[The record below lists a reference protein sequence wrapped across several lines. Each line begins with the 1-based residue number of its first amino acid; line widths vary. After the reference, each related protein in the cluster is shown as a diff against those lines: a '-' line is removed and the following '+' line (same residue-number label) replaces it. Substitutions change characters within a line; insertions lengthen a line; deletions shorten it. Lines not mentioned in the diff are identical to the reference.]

1 MKKLLSIIAIAIA
14 LCFASCEK
22 FDDSDIWDKLDEYG
36 ESIKDHENRISALE
50 ELCSQMNTNITA
62 MQTIIKALENRDYIT
77 NVSPIRKDGVEVG
90 YTISFAYGDTIT
102 IYHGKDGAD
111 GANGENG
118 YTPQIGVMKDLDGIY
133 YWTLDG
139 EWLLDGKGNKIKAVG
154 TDGKNGQDG
163 QDGTNGSNGTNG
175 TDGKD
180 GVNGTDG
187 KDGEDGK
194 DGQDGVTPRLKIE
207 NDYWY
212 VSYDNGATWEKL
224 CKATSESGS
233 NGANGQDG
241 KDGEDGKDGIT
252 PRLKITNGYWYVSYD
267 NGVTWEKLGKAT
279 GEDGQDGTNGSNGAN
294 GSNGQDGKDGV
305 DGITPRLKIENDYWY
320 VSYDNGKSWTQ
331 LGKATG
337 EDGEDGKDG
346 LNGSDGIDGEDGLDG
361 DSFFRSVTQD
371 DENVYFT
378 LADGT
383 VITIQKSQ
391 KANNARIYYT
401 TSDNKTIE
409 LYQDAFDATIV
420 SNTYKDG
427 KGVIEFDRTITSIG
441 QNAFIIGWYL
451 TSITLP
457 DSITSI
463 MDGAF
468 CNCGELNAF
477 YSKFASADNR
487 CLVIDGR
494 LIAFAPAEVT
504 QYNIPSNVTV
514 IGANI
519 FNGCKN
525 LTAISIPNTVTEIG
539 SGAFAAA
546 SRLTS
551 VRVPD
556 SIFVIGDNAFA
567 SCVNLQSVIIG
578 NNVTTIGEEA
588 FADCTSLTSIT
599 IPSSVISI
607 EGGAFHSC
615 QNLASV
621 TIGSNVAEIGVQ
633 AFAYC
638 PSLTSIYCK
647 STTPPAIYY
656 TYYSNE
662 PVFPLN
668 SGLRI
673 YVPYNSYNAYTQ
685 YETYSEGNIA
695 QTNWY
700 IYKSYIEPYY
710 F

>member
-1 MKKLLSIIAIAIA
+1 
-14 LCFASCEK
+14 
-22 FDDSDIWDKLDEYG
+22 
-36 ESIKDHENRISALE
+36 
-50 ELCSQMNTNITA
+50 
-62 MQTIIKALENRDYIT
+62 
-77 NVSPIRKDGVEVG
+77 
-90 YTISFAYGDTIT
+90 
-102 IYHGKDGAD
+102 
-111 GANGENG
+111 
-118 YTPQIGVMKDLDGIY
+118 MKDLDGIY

-139 EWLLDGKGNKIKAVG
+139 GWLLDGKGNKIKAVG

-224 CKATSESGS
+224 CKATSESGA

-294 GSNGQDGKDGV
+294 GSNGTDGKDGV
-305 DGITPRLKIENDYWY
+305 DGKDGADGITPRLKIENDYWY

-337 EDGEDGKDG
+337 EDGKDG
-346 LNGSDGIDGEDGLDG
+346 LNGSDGVNGEDGRDG

-391 KANNARIYYT
+391 KATNSRIYYT
-401 TSDNKTIE
+401 SSDGEIIQPYRTE
-409 LYQDAFDATIV
+409 AFDATIV

-427 KGVIEFDRTITSIG
+427 KGIIEFDRTITSIG
-441 QNAFIIGWYL
+441 QYAFAWGNTL
-451 TSITLP
+451 TSVTLP

-463 MDGAF
+463 EENAF
-468 CNCGELNAF
+468 NSNELKAF
-477 YSKFASADNR
+477 YSKFSSSDNR
-487 CLVIDGR
+487 CLIVDGR
-494 LIAFAPAEVT
+494 LVAFARAGLT
-504 QYNIPSNVTV
+504 QYNVPSSVTV
-514 IGANI
+514 IGANV
-519 FNGCKN
+519 FNGCSK

-539 SGAFAAA
+539 LGAFAGAG
-546 SRLTS
+546 LTS

-556 SIFVIGDNAFA
+556 SVFLIEDNAFGDCSNMKSA
-567 SCVNLQSVIIG
+567 IIG

-588 FADCTSLTSIT
+588 FGYCHSLTSIT
-599 IPSSVISI
+599 IPSSVVSI
-607 EGGAFHSC
+607 EGAAFVDC
-615 QNLASV
+615 RELASV
-621 TIGSNVAEIGVQ
+621 TIGSNVAEIGVA
-633 AFAYC
+633 AFGYC
-638 PSLTSIYCK
+638 PSLKSIYCK
-647 STTPPAIYY
+647 STIPPAIYY
-656 TYYSNE
+656 DFSNSQE
-662 PVFPLN
+662 GAFPLN

-685 YETYSEGNIA
+685 YNTILYGIS

-700 IYKSYIEPYY
+700 IYKSYIEPYH

>member
-1 MKKLLSIIAIAIA
+1 MKKLLLFTILAAT
-14 LCFASCEK
+14 LTLTSCQ
-22 FDDSDIWDKLDEYG
+22 FDDSEIWDAINEHT
-36 ESIKDHENRISALE
+36 ESIKDHEERISALE
-50 ELCSQMNTNITA
+50 ELCKQMNTNISA
-62 MQTIIKALENRDYIT
+62 LQTLVDALEKRDYIT
-77 NVSPIRKDGVEVG
+77 NISPFREDGEVIG

-118 YTPQIGVMKDLDGIY
+118 YTPQIGVMKDVDDIY

-163 QDGTNGSNGTNG
+163 QDGKDGQDGTNGSNGTNG

-187 KDGEDGK
+187 K
-194 DGQDGVTPRLKIE
+194 DGVTPRLKIE

-224 CKATSESGS
+224 CKATSESGA

-279 GEDGQDGTNGSNGAN
+279 GEDGQDGTNGSDGTNGTN
-294 GSNGQDGKDGV
+294 GTNGKDGQDGKDGA
-305 DGITPRLKIENDYWY
+305 DGVTPRLKIENDYWY

-337 EDGEDGKDG
+337 EDGKDG
-346 LNGSDGIDGEDGLDG
+346 LNGSDGVNGEDGRDG

-401 TSDNKTIE
+401 TSNGKIVDISNSE
-409 LYQDAFDATIV
+409 AFDATII

-427 KGVIEFDRTITSIG
+427 KGVIEFDRAITSIEK
-441 QNAFIIGWYL
+441 NPFVNSDYI
-451 TSITLP
+451 TSLTLP

-463 MDGAF
+463 ADGAIS
-468 CNCGELNAF
+468 NWGELNAF
-477 YSKFASADNR
+477 YSKYASSDNR

-494 LIAFAPAEVT
+494 LVAFAPAGLT

-519 FNGCKN
+519 FNGCSN

-539 SGAFAAA
+539 LGAFAGAG
-546 SRLTS
+546 LTS

-556 SIFVIGDNAFA
+556 SVFLIEDNAFGDCHNMKSA
-567 SCVNLQSVIIG
+567 IIG

-588 FADCTSLTSIT
+588 FGYCRSLTSIT
-599 IPSSVISI
+599 IPSSVVSI
-607 EGGAFHSC
+607 EGAAFVDC
-615 QNLASV
+615 PKLASV
-621 TIGSNVAEIGVQ
+621 TIGSNVAEIGIT
-633 AFAYC
+633 AFAFC
-638 PSLTSIYCK
+638 PSLKSIYCK
-647 STTPPAIYY
+647 STIPPAIYY
-656 TYYSNE
+656 NSSYPE
-662 PVFPLN
+662 EGAFPLN

-673 YVPYNSYNAYTQ
+673 YVPSSSYNAYTQ
-685 YETYSEGNIA
+685 YDTASYGVS